1 MLYTILIIV
10 KRFSL
15 SYNIFFYTQ
24 LDFVFHIQGDFYIV
38 QARIAAFFF
47 LLQKDFVIFHEPFF
61 VVFLCYL
68 GNI

>member
-24 LDFVFHIQGDFYIV
+24 LDFVFHVQGDFYIV

-47 LLQKDFVIFHEPFF
+47 FFKKTLLSFMSL
-61 VVFLCYL
+61 FL
-68 GNI
+68 